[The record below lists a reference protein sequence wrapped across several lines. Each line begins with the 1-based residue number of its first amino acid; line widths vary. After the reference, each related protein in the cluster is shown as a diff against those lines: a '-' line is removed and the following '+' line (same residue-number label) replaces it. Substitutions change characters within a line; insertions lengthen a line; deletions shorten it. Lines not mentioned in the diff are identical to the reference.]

1 MNIKTHIIQLM
12 AVVLLFQACKK
23 EEKENL
29 DADLVISPSTII
41 ITEKTGK
48 FYLSVQPGYNVDWE
62 VSQKPSWLEIEP
74 SKGRIS
80 KNIIELSYTIHDE
93 DLYAGSYFETIT
105 IKSDRVRSATANAKM
120 KISGLPIA
128 EFSPSQLNLSD
139 EVAETEFLLKNTGNS
154 NLSFEL
160 EPDKDWV
167 TLSRYQGYLS
177 PGDSIKIMLT
187 VNRASL
193 PVGTE
198 QAQIKAKINSTVEGA
213 VLSISMAVPPHAQLE
228 ASAPE
233 MHFGYLQDQKSMYL
247 INRGNV
253 SSNWN
258 LQFEDNYINANHTSG
273 ILQANDSIILQFT
286 INREFLLNQMY
297 NSGMR
302 FSANHGQEV
311 SVPVGID
318 NYVEEKWLIEGIV
331 IEAVYDRNL
340 NYLYM
345 LFDNLPEIK
354 RLNPLTKEIVS
365 IPIIRQPNAI
375 SIGQNG
381 NYAVVA
387 HSTSVSYVNLMNL
400 SVESIYHMNFVV
412 GSVLLANGWIY
423 IFPHSGNDNRR
434 VKCLEIASGE
444 ITDHTGASQSP
455 GLRAKL
461 HPSEDYFYCT
471 NHSTSSSRILKFN
484 ISNGTANHENVNSSG
499 YEAGSKFWVADDG
512 SRIVTRSRNIFR
524 ITDDPATDLSYN
536 GQLSA
541 IVALS
546 AFDYSSAA
554 GISLAGM
561 LMHPTY
567 SGPCNFVRKYS
578 NPFLT
583 EIEDIDLPKFL
594 YPTNDGTGGLFEPEC
609 HYIFFNSEG
618 SKAFVIVKSRA
629 GTGSLHEWAIV
640 TIDIN

>member
-1 MNIKTHIIQLM
+1 MNIKTHIIQLI

-23 EEKENL
+23 EEEKL
-29 DADLVISPSTII
+29 DADLVISPSSIF

-48 FYLSVQPGYNVDWE
+48 FYLSVQPGHNVDWE
-62 VSQKPSWLEIEP
+62 ISKKPSWMEIAP
-74 SKGRIS
+74 SKGRINN
-80 KNIIELSYTIHDE
+80 NIIELSYTIHDV
-93 DLYAGSYFETIT
+93 DLDEGSYHEPIT
-105 IKSDRVRSATANAKM
+105 IKSDRVRSATATAKM
-120 KISGLPIA
+120 TISALPIA

-139 EVAETEFLLKNTGNS
+139 EVAETEFLLKNTGNIT
-154 NLSFEL
+154 LSFEL

-167 TLSRYQGYLS
+167 ALSRYQGYLS

-233 MHFGYLQDQKSMYL
+233 IHFSYLQDQKSMYL

-253 SSNWN
+253 STNWN
-258 LQFEDNYINANHTSG
+258 LQFEDSYINANHISG
-273 ILQANDSIILQFT
+273 ILQANDSINLQFT
-286 INREFLLNQMY
+286 INREFLLSQRY

-311 SVPVGID
+311 SVPVSID

-331 IEAVYDRNL
+331 IEAVYDRNY
-340 NYLYM
+340 NYVYM
-345 LFDNLPEIK
+345 LFDDLPEVK
-354 RLNPLTKEIVS
+354 RLDPLTKEIVS

-375 SIGQNG
+375 AIGQNG

-387 HSTSVSYVNLMNL
+387 HSTSVSYVNLMDL

-423 IFPHSGNDNRR
+423 IFPHSGNANKR

-461 HPSEDYFYCT
+461 HPSKDYFYCT
-471 NHSTSSSRILKFN
+471 NHSTSYSSLLKFD
-484 ISNGTANHENVNSSG
+484 ISNGTAQHQNVNPSG
-499 YEAGSKFWVADDG
+499 YDAGSKLWVADDG
-512 SRIVTRSRNIFR
+512 SRIITRSRNIFR

-536 GQLSA
+536 GELSA

-578 NPFLT
+578 NAFLT
-583 EIEDIDLPKFL
+583 EIEDINLPKFL
-594 YPTNDGTGGLFEPEC
+594 YPTADGTGGLFEPEC

-618 SKAFVIVKSRA
+618 SKAFVVVKSRA

-640 TIDIN
+640 TIDIY